1 MKVEPPRIFLHIGT
15 MKSGT
20 SYVQGMLWRSR
31 VELRAEGVLY
41 PGEVSWLEQVE
52 AVRDV
57 IGVGGPDRRPVQV
70 GAWRALTEQ
79 LLSWSGPVA
88 IVSMELLSFAGR
100 SKVGE
105 IVESLRPA
113 EVHAVITA
121 RDLARVIP
129 SAWQESTQ
137 NRQTWTWP
145 DYLASLTGDGSQ
157 EPAAYRRFWKHHDLA
172 VIAEHWAAAIGAQ
185 QVHLV
190 TVAPAGG
197 PRDQLW
203 RRFAAAVGL
212 EADRYVVPDAV
223 RGNPAV
229 GAASAEFLRRLN
241 EGLVGLDPTAYE
253 RVVKRFLAKQTLA
266 HRTDERRLALPA
278 RYQPWVLAR
287 SATMVEELRTSGI
300 DVVGDLEDLQPR
312 LDGDS
317 SDPDAVSEPEVAGAA
332 VHAAQALVLE
342 LATELADGGG
352 GTRRPRSRRGA
363 RA

>member
-1 MKVEPPRIFLHIGT
+1 MNGGPPRIFLHIGT

-31 VELRAEGVLY
+31 VELRAGGVLY
-41 PGEVSWLEQVE
+41 PGEASWLEQVE
-52 AVRDV
+52 AVRDA
-57 IGVGGPDRRPVQV
+57 IGVGGPERRPVQV
-70 GAWRALTEQ
+70 GAWHELTQQ
-79 LLSWSGPVA
+79 LLGWSGPVA

-145 DYLASLTGDGSQ
+145 DYLASLTGDGTQ
-157 EPAAYRRFWKHHDLA
+157 EPTAYRRFWKHHDLA
-172 VIAEHWAAAIGAQ
+172 VIADHWAAAIGAQ
-185 QVHLV
+185 NVHLV

-203 RRFAAAVGL
+203 RRFATAVGL
-212 EADRYVVPDAV
+212 DADRYVVPDAV

-241 EGLVGLDPTAYE
+241 EGLIDLDPTAYE
-253 RVVKRFLAKQTLA
+253 RLVKRFLAKQTLA
-266 HRTDERRLALPA
+266 HRTDEPRLALPA

-287 SATMVEELRTSGI
+287 AATMVEQLRTSGI
-300 DVVGDLEDLQPR
+300 DIVGDLEDLRPR
-312 LDGDS
+312 FDGDA
-317 SDPDAVSEPEVAGAA
+317 SDPDAVTEREVAGAA
-332 VHAAQALVLE
+332 VHAARALVLE
-342 LATELADGGG
+342 LAAEHADGGG
-352 GTRRPRSRRGA
+352 ARRPRSRRG
-363 RA
+363 RRG